1 MTQNFLEACYNAAL
15 EVNTMIQST
24 NHAVGC
30 ALQSKGAGGD
40 ISITYDLLA
49 EAIFVKHLSS
59 FGQIHSE
66 EGGVLGEG
74 QNLIILD
81 PIDGSDNLKSN
92 FPYYG
97 ASVALQ
103 NDEKTIAAFVCNF
116 ANGDCFIKD
125 ATVGCKRSLTDV
137 NCRSELCINTYAKV
151 GLFEKAAK
159 YPDLA
164 HKLLKSGLK
173 FRAPGAVALSLAYA
187 YEVRFMIFV
196 GESRPYDVA
205 AGLYLCEDMYRYVSD
220 ELIVVSHNKDDFAK
234 ILSLFQ
240 LSNDA
245 TF

>member
-1 MTQNFLEACYNAAL
+1 MTQDFLEACYQAAL
-15 EVNTMIQST
+15 EVNTMLQST
-24 NHAVGC
+24 DHDVGC
-30 ALQSKGAGGD
+30 ALQKKGAGGD

-66 EGGVLGEG
+66 EGGVLGQGE
-74 QNLIILD
+74 NLVILD

-103 NDEKTIAAFVCNF
+103 KDKKTIAAFVCNF
-116 ANGDCFIKD
+116 ANGDCFIKEQSI
-125 ATVGCKRSLTDV
+125 VCKRSLLDV
-137 NCRSELCINTYAKV
+137 DRCFEVSINNQAKV
-151 GLFEKAAK
+151 GLFEKAAQH
-159 YPDLA
+159 PDLA
-164 HKLLKSGLK
+164 EKLLKSALK

-187 YEVRFMIFV
+187 YEVRFMIFI
-196 GESRPYDVA
+196 GKSRPYDVA

-240 LSNDA
+240 LRNDA
-245 TF
+245 TL